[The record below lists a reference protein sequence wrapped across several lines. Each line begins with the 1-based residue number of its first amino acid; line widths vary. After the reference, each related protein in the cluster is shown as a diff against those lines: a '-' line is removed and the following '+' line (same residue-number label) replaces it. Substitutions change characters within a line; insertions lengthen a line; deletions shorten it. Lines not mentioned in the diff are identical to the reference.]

1 MKKLILG
8 AAAALAVA
16 AAAAAPNIIWGDAA
30 SAAAVPV
37 VTSVTPGTGT
47 AAGATTVTI
56 TGTDLNDLG
65 VPVVH
70 FGANAATGVAC
81 ADSDSCT
88 AVSPA
93 GHGLVAVRVTDG
105 VAGTSAATGSSE
117 FLYSLATVPI
127 KNAFSHLCLSEGA
140 GVNGSHVTQQV
151 CDGLADQ
158 SWTFE
163 TNGTI
168 RSSTGKCMD
177 VTGYGTRNGSKIQTY
192 NCLGGSNQ
200 AWRPR
205 AGFGG
210 AYEIRGLGSGRALD
224 DTGYSTVAGTQAQI
238 WSFNDTDNQLW
249 VL

>member
-8 AAAALAVA
+8 AALAVA

-168 RSSTGKCMD
+168 HSSSGRCMD
-177 VTGYGTRNGSKIQTY
+177 VTAYGTRNGSKIQTY

-224 DTGYSTVAGTQAQI
+224 DTGYSTSAGTQAQI